1 MSAAE
6 KAPVVNTHVVDI
18 LGNVKGRDQPIM
30 MLEKACEL
38 VSMLDPDIFL
48 DKNTVFFDPF
58 CKAGEILMAC
68 ALTTGR
74 KTVEKTKKLV
84 AVDVIQKEL
93 YESKR
98 YYALAPDERHHR
110 ISLRTFLGN
119 THSHNEKYNHII
131 RNGNYLSEEDGKL
144 NSEKFKEELK
154 SMIEHIKETS
164 GKKKIVAV
172 GNPPYQEN
180 DGGFGGSAKAIYN
193 YFAEALID
201 NEDISE
207 FVLVIP
213 SRWFSAGKGVEEF
226 RDRMIGSKEIKAI
239 HHFKQSKEVFP
250 TVDVLGGVC
259 FLHYQK
265 GFQGET
271 VYIEKGVET
280 AVNFSQ
286 YDIVLDDPFGYPL
299 VDKVLKVWKE
309 KFVGEIAWS
318 RKPFG
323 IATDYFKKKGSLK
336 ETDKNAIAC
345 YSKRRSIYYANIK
358 DVTKNQDKINDYK
371 VCIPAAYAPGSK
383 LGVRRVA
390 LPADQYFVIPKG
402 YITAETYTVI
412 STFKT
417 KQEAEN
423 FCEYLK
429 TDFARYMMALR
440 KLTQHIPKDRWNWVP
455 YVDASKT
462 WTDKELYKLF
472 KITPEEQAHIK
483 TKLQEWS

>member
-6 KAPVVNTHVVDI
+6 KSPIINTHVVDI

-30 MLEKACEL
+30 MLEKACNL
-38 VSMLDPDIFL
+38 VSMLGPDIFL
-48 DKNTVFFDPF
+48 SKDTVFFDPF

-68 ALTTGR
+68 ALTTCR
-74 KTVEKTKKLV
+74 QKVEKTKKLV
-84 AVDVIQKEL
+84 SVDEIQKEL

-98 YYALAPDERHHR
+98 YYALSPDERHHR

-131 RNGNYLSEEDGKL
+131 RNGNYLSEEDGRL
-144 NSEKFKEELK
+144 NEEKFKEEFK
-154 SMIEHIKETS
+154 SMIEYIKATS

-172 GNPPYQEN
+172 GNPPYQES

-193 YFAEALID
+193 FFAEALI
-201 NEDISE
+201 ECTDISE

-226 RDRMIGSKEIKAI
+226 RDKMISSNEIKAI

-265 GFQGET
+265 GFKGET
-271 VYIEKGVET
+271 VYIEKDEET
-280 AVNFSQ
+280 SVNFSK

-299 VDKVLKVWKE
+299 VDKVTSNWKG
-309 KFVGEIAWS
+309 KFVGETAWS
-318 RKPFG
+318 GKPFG
-323 IATDYFKKKGSLK
+323 IRTYYFKRNSTLTAKDKHAIPCFSKGRRILFADIRDI
-336 ETDKNAIAC
+336 DKN
-345 YSKRRSIYYANIK
+345 
-358 DVTKNQDKINDYK
+358 TDKINDWK
-371 VCIPAAYAPGSK
+371 VAVPRAYAPGSK
-383 LGVRRVA
+383 MGVRRVA
-390 LPADQYFVIPKG
+390 LPRDQHFIIPKG
-402 YITAETYTVI
+402 HITTETYNIVA
-412 STFKT
+412 TFKT
-417 KQEAEN
+417 KTEAEN

-440 KLTQHIPKDRWNWVP
+440 KITQDIPKDRWNWVP
-455 YVDASKT
+455 MVDASKT

-472 KITPEEQAHIK
+472 KITPEEQEHIK
-483 TKLQEWS
+483 SKLQEWS